1 MEFVSLSDEATASNK
16 NQIKM
21 ERKYSLDRINF
32 YIAVVFAVIVFAVIH
47 RTASVFL
54 ILVLVVAIDSVI
66 RWILKTTKDEKGR
79 I

>member
-47 RTASVFL
+47 RTASFFL
-54 ILVLVVAIDSVI
+54 ILVLVVTIDSVI

>member
-21 ERKYSLDRINF
+21 ERKYSLDRINL

-47 RTASVFL
+47 RTASFFL

-66 RWILKTTKDEKGR
+66 RWILKTTKDEEGR

>member
-1 MEFVSLSDEATASNK
+1 
-16 NQIKM
+16 M

-47 RTASVFL
+47 RTASFFL